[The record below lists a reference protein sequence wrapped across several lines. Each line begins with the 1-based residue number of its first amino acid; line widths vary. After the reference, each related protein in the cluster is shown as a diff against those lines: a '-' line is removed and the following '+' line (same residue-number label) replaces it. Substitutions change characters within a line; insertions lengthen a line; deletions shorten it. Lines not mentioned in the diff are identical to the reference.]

1 MVTCVKVD
9 PRCHCMWC
17 AKIAAGIMTPE
28 WEANGVPDD
37 LFMRGDRRPALGNR
51 ITPIIYNMD

>member
-1 MVTCVKVD
+1 
-9 PRCHCMWC
+9 MWC